1 MTDLQRREIQ
11 HHIMQDLDNLSSQHS
26 HDDLTVENCPDDTD
40 FASQLAQQGVNVV
53 MQRRRVARIT
63 ELENALKRLS
73 ASDYGEC
80 EECGDDIGVARLK
93 ANPSARLCV
102 ACQAAAEE
110 GPTTRCA

>member
-11 HHIMQDLDNLSSQHS
+11 NYLLQDLDNLTGQES
-26 HDDLTVENCPDDTD
+26 HDNLTVENCPDDTD
-40 FASQLAQQGVNVV
+40 FASQLAQQGVNVA
-53 MQRRRVARIT
+53 MQRRRVARIH

-73 ASDYGEC
+73 ETDYGEC

-102 ACQAAAEE
+102 ACQSAAED